1 MLFWIFVIMFIL
13 GIVVLVVANSAWS
26 YHNDFDDFL
35 NCIGCVFVTVGSIA
49 VIISLLIIGVE
60 HMGSDGDAAGL
71 AEERK
76 AIVYQL
82 ENNLYDNDNDIG
94 KRELFTEIT
103 EWNAKIA
110 RWTANQDNFWIGI
123 YYADIYDQ
131 FEPIELEALE

>member
-13 GIVVLVVANSAWS
+13 GIVVLVVGNSAWS
-26 YHNDFDDFL
+26 YRNDMDDFL
-35 NCIGCVFVTVGSIA
+35 SCIGSVFVTVGFL
-49 VIISLLIIGVE
+49 VVVISLLIICVE

-103 EWNAKIA
+103 EWNTKIA
-110 RWTANQDNFWIGI
+110 KWTANQDNFWIGI

-131 FEPIELEALE
+131 FEPIELGELE